1 MPSLF
6 SFYSVPIIFFT
17 MSASFTS
24 STSSS
29 LEHSIYFFG
38 FILFIVFGLES
49 QILILIGRRAI
60 LIINVNCQ
68 SSLDMFGAPPEMPP
82 QIVVVVVYY
91 SSSVSSGVPP
101 DMYSVFYP
109 TWSKIGSLGVAYY
122 VPFGATPTRQVP
134 YI

>member
-1 MPSLF
+1 
-6 SFYSVPIIFFT
+6 
-17 MSASFTS
+17 MS
-24 STSSS
+24 
-29 LEHSIYFFG
+29 
-38 FILFIVFGLES
+38 
-49 QILILIGRRAI
+49 
-60 LIINVNCQ
+60 
-68 SSLDMFGAPPEMPP
+68 GAPPEMPH

-134 YI
+134 YKHLPKLLVQLVVMVIKHQNQY